1 MSSFNK
7 AIVMGRLGADPEV
20 RTVGDTTV
28 AKLSVATHSAWM
40 DKQGVKQE
48 RTQWHRIKVWGRQA
62 ELCRDHLTKGS
73 SVLVEGSL
81 ETQSYDDTQGVR
93 RFVTEI
99 KARDVRFVGSKPG
112 RETAPEVQR
121 VSLGGGVV
129 EGATWDENQDDV
141 PF

>member
-20 RTVGDTTV
+20 RTLGDTTV
-28 AKLSVATHSAWM
+28 AKLSVATHSAWT

-48 RTQWHRIKVWGRQA
+48 RTQWHRVKVWGRQA
-62 ELCRDHLTKGS
+62 ETCQNYLTKGS
-73 SVLVEGSL
+73 VVLVEGAL
-81 ETQSYDDTQGVR
+81 ETQSYDDAQGVK

-99 KARDVRFVGSKPG
+99 KARDVRFVGGKGG
-112 RETAPEVQR
+112 RDDVAVPKT
-121 VSLGGGVV
+121 SLGAGVV
-129 EGATWDENQDDV
+129 EGASWSGSADDV